1 MDHFTF
7 ILLHSYWP
15 SFYCFLYFFIL
26 VVTNNNK
33 TVLAIQNVSTNRQ
46 KSQEIIHLDRDYT
59 SDRQPCR
66 QDFDSNR
73 ANEQYTSSNGY
84 GSTNGGG
91 GVVAWQGKCPHCY
104 QEYANISSLKYHV
117 RLVHSEANNTICC
130 YLCPQNFSSKLV
142 MREHLSTCHNVKY
155 QWGPIYRWFEYVAS
169 AHLLFWIFWIFWNVL
184 DISFWRM
191 MHLMDEMVMP
201 QMMTKFS
208 ERMPSQ
214 TSTKGC
220 YFHTKIDISRQVFI
234 NKMMW

>member
-1 MDHFTF
+1 MHYSIDKKMPATHFV
-7 ILLHSYWP
+7 ISPL
-15 SFYCFLYFFIL
+15 FYCILTDHHFIVSYVFFIL

-46 KSQEIIHLDRDYT
+46 KSQEIIHLDRDYS

-66 QDFDSNR
+66 QEFDSNR

-84 GSTNGGG
+84 GNTNGGG

-155 QWGPIYRWFEYVAS
+155 Q
-169 AHLLFWIFWIFWNVL
+169 
-184 DISFWRM
+184 
-191 MHLMDEMVMP
+191 
-201 QMMTKFS
+201 
-208 ERMPSQ
+208 
-214 TSTKGC
+214 
-220 YFHTKIDISRQVFI
+220 
-234 NKMMW
+234 

>member
-1 MDHFTF
+1 MLLTNFFNASYYFTF
-7 ILLHSYWP
+7 ILLPSYLP
-15 SFYCFLYFFIL
+15 SFYCFLCFFFIL

-155 QWGPIYRWFEYVAS
+155 Q
-169 AHLLFWIFWIFWNVL
+169 
-184 DISFWRM
+184 
-191 MHLMDEMVMP
+191 
-201 QMMTKFS
+201 
-208 ERMPSQ
+208 
-214 TSTKGC
+214 
-220 YFHTKIDISRQVFI
+220 
-234 NKMMW
+234 

>member
-1 MDHFTF
+1 M
-7 ILLHSYWP
+7 LLTNFFNASYLFLP
-15 SFYCFLYFFIL
+15 LFYCLLTYHHFIVSYVFFIL

-155 QWGPIYRWFEYVAS
+155 Q
-169 AHLLFWIFWIFWNVL
+169 
-184 DISFWRM
+184 
-191 MHLMDEMVMP
+191 
-201 QMMTKFS
+201 
-208 ERMPSQ
+208 
-214 TSTKGC
+214 
-220 YFHTKIDISRQVFI
+220 
-234 NKMMW
+234 

>member
-1 MDHFTF
+1 MHYSINKFLRCPLHILLF
-7 ILLHSYWP
+7 IL
-15 SFYCFLYFFIL
+15 FYLYFTAFLLTIILLFLIYFIL

-46 KSQEIIHLDRDYT
+46 KSQEIIHLDRDYS

-84 GSTNGGG
+84 GNTNGGG

-155 QWGPIYRWFEYVAS
+155 Q
-169 AHLLFWIFWIFWNVL
+169 
-184 DISFWRM
+184 
-191 MHLMDEMVMP
+191 
-201 QMMTKFS
+201 
-208 ERMPSQ
+208 
-214 TSTKGC
+214 
-220 YFHTKIDISRQVFI
+220 
-234 NKMMW
+234 

>member
-1 MDHFTF
+1 MHYSINKFLRCPLH
-7 ILLHSYWP
+7 ILLFNIILP
-15 SFYCFLYFFIL
+15 LFYCILTYHHFIVSYIFFIL

-46 KSQEIIHLDRDYT
+46 KSQEIIHLDRDYS

-84 GSTNGGG
+84 GNTNGGG

-155 QWGPIYRWFEYVAS
+155 Q
-169 AHLLFWIFWIFWNVL
+169 
-184 DISFWRM
+184 
-191 MHLMDEMVMP
+191 
-201 QMMTKFS
+201 
-208 ERMPSQ
+208 
-214 TSTKGC
+214 
-220 YFHTKIDISRQVFI
+220 
-234 NKMMW
+234 

>member
-1 MDHFTF
+1 MPATHFNII
-7 ILLHSYWP
+7 ILPL
-15 SFYCFLYFFIL
+15 FYCILTYHHFIVSYVFFIL

-46 KSQEIIHLDRDYT
+46 KSQEIIHLDRDYS

-155 QWGPIYRWFEYVAS
+155 Q
-169 AHLLFWIFWIFWNVL
+169 
-184 DISFWRM
+184 
-191 MHLMDEMVMP
+191 
-201 QMMTKFS
+201 
-208 ERMPSQ
+208 
-214 TSTKGC
+214 
-220 YFHTKIDISRQVFI
+220 
-234 NKMMW
+234 